1 MGGRGVGKGGN
12 GRRRATP
19 IKSQALTTFFRPD
32 GRINRAGRITILDWF
47 NLHLLAILPTSAWVK
62 GKGGGEQEEEEEEG
76 GRGDL
81 ISS

>member
-1 MGGRGVGKGGN
+1 MGVGGRGVGKGGN

-62 GKGGGEQEEEEEEG
+62 GKGGGAGEEEEEEG
-76 GRGDL
+76 GE
-81 ISS
+81 I